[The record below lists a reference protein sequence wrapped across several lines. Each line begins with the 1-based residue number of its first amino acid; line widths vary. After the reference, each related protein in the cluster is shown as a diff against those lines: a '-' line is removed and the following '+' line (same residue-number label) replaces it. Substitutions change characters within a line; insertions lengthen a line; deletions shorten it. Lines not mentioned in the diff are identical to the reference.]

1 MRFLRAILAAAL
13 AFAAPG
19 PAEATGRAIRA
30 RSGGQAVPA
39 LALPTNAL
47 PNVGNLG
54 VPSVGGIPS
63 LATPQ
68 IPQLGPKEI
77 ATPAAEAATA
87 AGRMETAGLTARRP
101 GSPAA
106 LGPQDTNGQ
115 QERSAGNPTT
125 VSSVDF
131 DGDGN
136 GKVPLRLVIT
146 GAPGSGKGTISARL
160 AREYGVVHISAGE
173 LLREKA
179 KSDPAI
185 AEIMRQGKLVPTDL
199 VVGVVAARLAQED
212 VRARGFVLDGFP
224 RRPREA
230 EALKAMLKK
239 SGIKLDATIKLEVE
253 PERLLERILRRG
265 RPDDTKE
272 AFAQRMAI
280 YENETKPAVKIISKG
295 TKVLTPNLEDDDK
308 DKNYA
313 SVKSLLEELIA
324 GRPLPGERK
333 LALTLAA
340 WNFLTIGTYYILAP
354 VRSAFLLNS
363 FGPEALPWVYMV
375 GALVTGVA
383 VWAFAK
389 FAHVSRRT
397 LIGSTLALFTASLA
411 AWWAAGLYVSQIP
424 AVSFAYY
431 IFGDLFS
438 IMSVTVFW
446 TYANDRFGPEAAKR
460 SFGWIA
466 AAGPLGAIVGSFLTL
481 KLVAVTGAL
490 PLLLAAAVVYAGTML
505 AFALAE
511 RSKFEKPP
519 LKQPVTAAVDAP
531 AEKLGMLDTIKTIW
545 KSPLLLAVAALV
557 ALERL
562 VPDFGNYIFNAMAKA
577 AYPVKE
583 DLIAFGAQYGL
594 WQNVVSLALSLLLTS
609 WFLRKLGV
617 GKALVGTPLSLAA
630 GLLLFAFSPVLA
642 VAVAFNAIEGLQRY
656 TIFKSAK
663 EATYTVADKAVLYRA
678 KPFIEMFLYRFARG
692 LAGFILLLL
701 THQAFLNFGVVGVA
715 LAGVPFALLWVWT
728 AHKVGR
734 EFKKTER

>member
-1 MRFLRAILAAAL
+1 MRLIRVLLTGALVLSALGPAPAAA
-13 AFAAPG
+13 A
-19 PAEATGRAIRA
+19 RAIRA
-30 RSGGQAVPA
+30 RSGGQLVPA
-39 LALPTNAL
+39 LTLPTNAL
-47 PNVGNLG
+47 PGI
-54 VPSVGGIPS
+54 GIPQ
-63 LATPQ
+63 L
-68 IPQLGPKEI
+68 PQLGPRAIVLPESV
-77 ATPAAEAATA
+77 AASPFIHPGSINRGLAVRAGVTAAAAAT
-87 AGRMETAGLTARRP
+87 GRTALP
-101 GSPAA
+101 GPKEGDGDQA
-106 LGPQDTNGQ
+106 
-115 QERSAGNPTT
+115 RSAENQTT
-125 VSSVDF
+125 ASSVDF
-131 DGDGN
+131 DGNGN
-136 GKVPLRLVIT
+136 GREPLRLVIT

-160 AREYGVVHISAGE
+160 ASEYGVVHISAGE

-179 KSDPAI
+179 ASDPAI
-185 AEIMRQGKLVPTDL
+185 AETMRQGKLVPTEL
-199 VVGVVAARLAQED
+199 VVRVVAERLAKED

-224 RRPREA
+224 RRPKEA
-230 EALKAMLKK
+230 SALKAMLKK
-239 SGIKLDATIKLEVE
+239 AEIKIDATIKLEVE
-253 PERLLERILRRG
+253 RERLLERILRRG

-272 AFAQRMAI
+272 AFAQRMVI

-295 TKVLTPNLEDDDK
+295 TKVLTPDLSDDDK
-308 DKNYA
+308 EKNYL

-383 VWAFAK
+383 AWAFAK
-389 FAHVSRRT
+389 FAHASRRT
-397 LIGSTLALFTASLA
+397 LIGSTLGLFTASLA
-411 AWWAAGLYVSQIP
+411 AWWAAGLWVSQIP

-460 SFGWIA
+460 SFGLIA

-490 PLLLAAAVVYAGTML
+490 PLLLAAAVVYAGTMI

-511 RSKFEKPP
+511 RSKFAKPAPKPVAAVPAPVSSEKPGI
-519 LKQPVTAAVDAP
+519 V
-531 AEKLGMLDTIKTIW
+531 DTIKTIW
-545 KSPLLLAVAALV
+545 KNPLLLSVAALV
-557 ALERL
+557 TLERL

-594 WQNVVSLALSLLLTS
+594 WQNVFSLGLSLLLTS
-609 WFLRKLGV
+609 WFLRRMGV

-630 GLLLFAFSPVLA
+630 GLLLFAVSPVLA
-642 VAVAFNAIEGLQRY
+642 VAVAFNAVEGLQRY

-692 LAGFILLLL
+692 IAGLLLLLL
-701 THQAFLNFGVVGVA
+701 THQAFLHFGVVGVA
-715 LAGVPFALLWVWT
+715 LAGVPFALLWAW
-728 AHKVGR
+728 AALKVGR
-734 EFKKTER
+734 EFKKKEG